1 MRLQSPEHEAVGD
14 KMVKNR
20 EIEVKL
26 PVRDIEK
33 VRADLKKLGARKMT
47 CVYER
52 NALFDT
58 EDFRLR
64 QRHAILRIRCEQ
76 NARFGARSRATP
88 ERDRMVTDC
97 LLTFKGLLKDG
108 SARGGKYKER
118 EEIECSVT
126 EARQL
131 ARILEGLGLHPW
143 FRYEKYR
150 TKYAAADNEL
160 HFDLDE
166 TPIGAFLELEGPKRS
181 INRAARALGYSV
193 HDYIT
198 ASYLELYRAECARSG
213 RKVANMVF
221 AAKKK
226 R

>member
-1 MRLQSPEHEAVGD
+1 MGAKLAT
-14 KMVKNR
+14 NR

-26 PVRDIEK
+26 PVRDIKK
-33 VRADLKKLGARKMT
+33 VRADLKKLGARKIT

-52 NALFDT
+52 NTLFDT

-76 NARFGARSRATP
+76 NARFGARSRATR
-88 ERDRMVTDC
+88 ERDRMFTDC

-118 EEIECSVT
+118 EEIECRIPD
-126 EARQL
+126 AGQF
-131 ARILEGLGLHPW
+131 ARILKGIGMRPW
-143 FRYEKYR
+143 FAYEKYR
-150 TKYAAADNEL
+150 TKYRTTDGVL

-166 TPIGAFLELEGPKRS
+166 TPIGAFLELEGPKRP
-181 INRAARALGYSV
+181 IDRAARALGYSAR
-193 HDYIT
+193 DYIT
-198 ASYLELYRAECARSG
+198 QSYLELHQAECARRG

-221 AAKKK
+221 SAKKK

>member
-33 VRADLKKLGARKMT
+33 VRADLKKLGARKIAR
-47 CVYER
+47 VYER
-52 NALFDT
+52 NTLFDT

-76 NARFGARSRATP
+76 NARFGARSRATR
-88 ERDRMVTDC
+88 ERDRMFTDC

-108 SARGGKYKER
+108 STRGGKYKER
-118 EEIECSVT
+118 EEIECRVAGGG
-126 EARQL
+126 EL
-131 ARILEGLGLHPW
+131 AEVLEGLGLRPW
-143 FRYEKYR
+143 FQYEKYR
-150 TKYAAADNEL
+150 TRYRASDVAL

-166 TPIGAFLELEGPKRS
+166 TPIGTFLELEGPKRS
-181 INRAARALGYSV
+181 IDRAARALGYSAR
-193 HDYIT
+193 DCIT
-198 ASYLELYRAECARSG
+198 ESYLELYQAECARSG